1 MFIDE
6 LIARTEPERRL
17 LFSLPI
23 IQRALH
29 GDVTRANY
37 VEFLTQAYHHVR
49 HTVPLLMAC
58 GSRLPERLGWLTSS
72 IISYIEEEAGHE
84 EWVLNDIA
92 AAGGDPEAVRYG
104 KPGYATDVLVA
115 YAYDATQRRNP
126 LCFFGMAHVLEGT
139 SVQLAT
145 RAAVSIRTALGLPES
160 AFRYLAS
167 HGEVDIEHT
176 RTFARLVN
184 RFDTDSDREAVVGA
198 TKVFYRLYADI
209 FRNLGEV
216 AS

>member
-6 LIARTEPERRL
+6 LIARTEPERQS
-17 LFSLPI
+17 LFSLPV

-29 GDVTRANY
+29 GDVTREDY
-37 VEFLTQAYHHVR
+37 VEFLTQAYHHVK

-72 IISYIEEEAGHE
+72 VISYIDEEAGHE
-84 EWVLNDIA
+84 EWILDDIA
-92 AAGGDPEAVRYG
+92 AAGGDPVAVRSG
-104 KPGYATDVLVA
+104 LPGYATDVLVA
-115 YAYDATQRRNP
+115 YAYDAIQRRNP

-145 RAAVSIRTALGLPES
+145 RAAASIRSALGLPEG

-184 RFDTDSDREAVVGA
+184 RFETGPDREAVVA
-198 TKVFYRLYADI
+198 SAKVFYRLYADI
-209 FRNLGEV
+209 FRNLREV
-216 AS
+216 AA